1 MVSEP
6 HTAHATSM
14 AGSNSAPEISSPN
27 TSADVPLITANLPTS
42 PQVVGTKLDGP
53 NYLAWVAQFMP
64 IFRTHEVLGIVD
76 GSESCPPQYLPNST
90 DPNPAF
96 ALWQKKDQL
105 VLSWI
110 LCSLSPT
117 ILSSVYGL
125 NTSRSAWAY
134 LAGRYADQ
142 SRSRISHLKRQ
153 LQSLQQGSK
162 NLHGVSES
170 SQVMG

>member
-1 MVSEP
+1 
-6 HTAHATSM
+6 
-14 AGSNSAPEISSPN
+14 
-27 TSADVPLITANLPTS
+27 
-42 PQVVGTKLDGP
+42 
-53 NYLAWVAQFMP
+53 
-64 IFRTHEVLGIVD
+64 
-76 GSESCPPQYLPNST
+76 
-90 DPNPAF
+90 
-96 ALWQKKDQL
+96 
-105 VLSWI
+105 
-110 LCSLSPT
+110 
-117 ILSSVYGL
+117 VYGL